1 MEEQSNDGGS
11 HSVWDFL
18 VFRRAYAAALEA
30 HRIALTFPKY
40 EQYDLASQLRRSSKS
55 ICANLMEGRGRQQ
68 GSKAEFRRF
77 VLMALGSADESV
89 LWCRFARDL
98 GYLDDGQSK
107 KLESEFREIAKMLN
121 ALATTLKARAD
132 T

>member
-1 MEEQSNDGGS
+1 VNEAQSSDKGA
-11 HSVWDFL
+11 HSVWDFA
-18 VFRRAYAAALEA
+18 VFRRAYEAALDA
-30 HRIALTFPKY
+30 HRMALTFPKY

-77 VLMALGSADESV
+77 VLMALGSADECV
-89 LWCRFARDL
+89 LWCCFARDL
-98 GYLDDGQSK
+98 GYLSEQQSRR
-107 KLESEFREIAKMLN
+107 LESEFRDIAKMLN
-121 ALATTLKARAD
+121 ALARTLRA

>member
-1 MEEQSNDGGS
+1 MDDDKEESR
-11 HSVWDFL
+11 HSVWDL
-18 VFRRAYAAALEA
+18 AVFRRAYAAALEA

-77 VLMALGSADESV
+77 VLMALGSADECV

-98 GYLDDGQSK
+98 GYLSEEQSK
-107 KLESEFREIAKMLN
+107 RLEQEFRGVAKMLN
-121 ALATTLKARAD
+121 ALVTKLRTSDA
-132 T
+132 

>member
-1 MEEQSNDGGS
+1 MDQTQSHEDS
-11 HSVWDFL
+11 AHSVWDFV

-30 HRIALTFPKY
+30 HRVALTFPKY

-68 GSKAEFRRF
+68 GSTAEFRRF
-77 VLMALGSADESV
+77 VLMALGSADESS

-98 GYLDDGQSK
+98 GYLSEAQSK
-107 KLESEFREIAKMLN
+107 HLETEFREIAKMLN
-121 ALATTLKARAD
+121 SLAGKLK
-132 T
+132 TS